1 MSLDLSLVGLD
12 TRIWWFKQRSGNED
26 LRSYR
31 SGQKTV
37 CKIESQKPK
46 EIKANIEGDKKYQSD
61 VDKEAQRPHSLIV
74 RK

>member
-12 TRIWWFKQRSGNED
+12 TRIWWFKERSGNED
-26 LRSYR
+26 LRPYR
-31 SGQKTV
+31 RGQKSV

-46 EIKANIEGDKKYQSD
+46 EAKAKIEGDKKYQSD
-61 VDKEAQRPHSLIV
+61 VDKEAQRSHSIIV